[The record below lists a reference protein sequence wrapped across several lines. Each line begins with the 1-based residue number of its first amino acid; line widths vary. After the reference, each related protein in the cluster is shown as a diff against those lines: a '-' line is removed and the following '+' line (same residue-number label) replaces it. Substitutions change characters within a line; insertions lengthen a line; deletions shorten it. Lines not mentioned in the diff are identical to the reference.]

1 MGRVTATTVP
11 VIALTGYLGA
21 GKTTLLNH
29 VLRQPGAR
37 VGVVINDFGELNVDA
52 ALVTGQVDEPASIA
66 GGCIC
71 CLPDEGGI
79 DEALAKLADPKL
91 GLDAII
97 IEASGLADPIAIS
110 RIIRFS
116 GVDRVRPGGIVDV
129 IDAAA
134 HFDTVDDHATP
145 PARYGAAS
153 LVVVNKLD
161 QVPDR
166 DRDSVL
172 VRIEQRVRERNP
184 DVHVVGATA
193 GRVDPALLYDV
204 SGSAEAGGQLSL
216 RELLV
221 DTAQEHAHEHPH
233 VHADSVTVI
242 SHGGVEPAALIDL
255 LERPP
260 AGVYRIKGTVSIR
273 YRERTRRYVVNV
285 VGTSIHLA
293 NAPASD
299 PAGGNA
305 NALVAIGTHLDVDDV
320 RARVETAL
328 APYDG
333 PVSAAGVRR
342 LQRYRRL
349 SV

>member
-1 MGRVTATTVP
+1 MCRVTSTTIP
-11 VIALTGYLGA
+11 AIALTGYLGA

-71 CLPDEGGI
+71 CLPDEGGL
-79 DEALAKLADPKL
+79 DDALAKLADPRL

-161 QVPDR
+161 RIPDDAR
-166 DRDSVL
+166 EAVL
-172 VRIEQRVRERNP
+172 NRIERRVRERNP
-184 DVHVVGATA
+184 DAHVVGATA

-204 SGSAEAGGQLSL
+204 SGSAEIGGQLSL

-221 DTAQEHAHEHPH
+221 DTGQHEGREHPH
-233 VHADSVTVI
+233 VHADSVTVA
-242 SHGGVEPAALIDL
+242 SDGYVEPGALIDL
-255 LERPP
+255 LESPP
-260 AGVYRIKGTVSIR
+260 AGVYRVKGTAAVR

-285 VGTSIHLA
+285 VGTSVHVA
-293 NAPASD
+293 NAPSSAQ
-299 PAGGNA
+299 A
-305 NALVAIGTHLDVDDV
+305 NALVAIGTRLDIDDV
-320 RARVETAL
+320 RKRIQAAL

-333 PVSAAGVRR
+333 PASAAGVRR

-349 SV
+349 SI

>member
-1 MGRVTATTVP
+1 MCRVTATTIP
-11 VIALTGYLGA
+11 AIALTGYLGA

-37 VGVVINDFGELNVDA
+37 VGVIINDFGELNVDA

-71 CLPDEGGI
+71 CLPDDGGL
-79 DEALAKLADPKL
+79 DDALAKLADPKL

-97 IEASGLADPIAIS
+97 IEASGIADPIAIS

-116 GVDRVRPGGIVDV
+116 GVDRVRPGGVIDV
-129 IDAAA
+129 IDAAT

-161 QVPDR
+161 RIPEEDR
-166 DRDSVL
+166 DAVL
-172 VRIEQRVRERNP
+172 DRIESRVRERNP

-204 SGSAEAGGQLSL
+204 AESAEVGEQLSL

-221 DTAQEHAHEHPH
+221 DTDTDDHGHH
-233 VHADSVTVI
+233 VHADSVTVT
-242 SHGGVEPAALIDL
+242 GDGCVDPATLIDL
-255 LERPP
+255 LETPP
-260 AGVYRIKGTVSIR
+260 AGVYRLKGTVAVR
-273 YRERTRRYVVNV
+273 YRERTRRYLVNV
-285 VGTSIHLA
+285 VGTSVHLA
-293 NAPASD
+293 NAPSSARVD
-299 PAGGNA
+299 GKA

-320 RARVETAL
+320 RARLETAI
-328 APYDG
+328 AARDG
-333 PVSAAGVRR
+333 AVSAAGIRR

-349 SV
+349 SI

>member
-1 MGRVTATTVP
+1 MCRVTATTIP
-11 VIALTGYLGA
+11 AIALTGYLGA

-37 VGVVINDFGELNVDA
+37 VGVIINDFGELNVDA

-71 CLPDEGGI
+71 CLPDDGGL
-79 DEALAKLADPKL
+79 DDALAKLADPKL

-116 GVDRVRPGGIVDV
+116 GVDRVRPGGVVDV
-129 IDAAA
+129 IDAAT
-134 HFDTVDDHATP
+134 HFDTVDEHVTP

-161 QVPDR
+161 RIPDADR
-166 DRDSVL
+166 DEVL
-172 VRIEQRVRERNP
+172 GRIESRVRERNP
-184 DVHVVGATA
+184 DVHIVGATA
-193 GRVDPALLYDV
+193 GRIDPALLYDV
-204 SGSAEAGGQLSL
+204 SASTEVGDQLSL

-221 DTAQEHAHEHPH
+221 DTDDEAEHPH
-233 VHADSVTVI
+233 VHADSVTVT
-242 SHGGVEPAALIDL
+242 SDGHVDPAALIDL
-255 LERPP
+255 LEQPP
-260 AGVYRIKGTVSIR
+260 AGVYRLKGTVSIQ

-285 VGTSIHLA
+285 VGTSVHIA
-293 NAPASD
+293 NAPSSPD
-299 PAGGNA
+299 STNVI
-305 NALVAIGTHLDVDDV
+305 VAIGTHLDVNDV
-320 RARVETAL
+320 RTRVESAL
-328 APYDG
+328 APHAG
-333 PVSAAGVRR
+333 AVSAAGIRR

-349 SV
+349 SI